1 MVARTQ
7 KAAIYEQ
14 AGKKPVLGERPVP
27 TPAPNQVLVKVV
39 SAGVNPVDWKIIKY
53 GMIIQ
58 KFPSVLGKDIA
69 GIVEKVG
76 DEVKD
81 FKVGDRVMSQCYFES
96 ADHGGFQ
103 QYCVLDATLV
113 GKIPDNID
121 FDDAATVP
129 LASFTAIVGLFSPPG
144 LGLQPPKG
152 IPQAGPNSTK
162 SILILGG
169 ASNVGQFAIQ
179 LARIAG
185 IENII
190 TTASPK
196 NKELCLMLGATH
208 FFDRSDEGAA
218 SKIKALFGE
227 DLRYAFDAI
236 SSEETQRIAMEAMA
250 DNHKVHLTTV
260 LPPVK
265 DRSTF
270 PKKSEE
276 PAWNN
281 IYGGSNLQR
290 NYIVPFYSVVHNWLA
305 SGQLVTPRLEVVGGL
320 EKTTEALER
329 LEAGDVSALKLII
342 KPQE

>member
-1 MVARTQ
+1 M
-7 KAAIYEQ
+7 YEEP
-14 AGKKPVLGERPVP
+14 GKKLALGERRVP

-39 SAGVNPVDWKIIKY
+39 SAAVNPCDFMIIKCRVLV
-53 GMIIQ
+53 
-58 KFPSVLGKDIA
+58 KTFPAVLGEDIA
-69 GIVEKVG
+69 GVVEKVG
-76 DEVKD
+76 SKVKG
-81 FKVGDRVMSQCYFES
+81 FKVGDRVMYVHNFEP

-103 QYCVLDATLV
+103 QYSVQDASLV
-113 GKIPDNID
+113 GKIPDNVD

-129 LASFTAIVGLFSPPG
+129 LTSFTAFVGLFSSSG

-152 IPQAGPNSTK
+152 ITLAGPNSTK

-179 LARIAG
+179 LARIVS

-196 NKELCLMLGATH
+196 NKELCLKLGATH
-208 FFDRSDEGAA
+208 FFNRSDEGAA
-218 SKIKALFGE
+218 SKIKGIFGE

-236 SSEETQRIAMEAMA
+236 SSEDTQRIAMEAMA

-260 LPPVK
+260 NQPVK

-270 PKKSEE
+270 PRKSVE
-276 PAWNN
+276 PAWDVV
-281 IYGGSNLQR
+281 YGYTHIQKEYS
-290 NYIVPFYSVVHNWLA
+290 VPFFSNVDSWLA
-305 SGQLVTPRLEVVGGL
+305 SGQLIPAPKEVVGGL
-320 EKTTEALER
+320 EKINEALER
-329 LEAGDVSALKLII
+329 LEAGVSALKLII

>member
-1 MVARTQ
+1 MVAQTQ

-14 AGKKPVLGERPVP
+14 AGEKPVLGERPVP

-39 SAGVNPVDWKIIKY
+39 SAGVNSVDWKLIKY
-53 GMIIQ
+53 RIFIEE
-58 KFPSVLGKDIA
+58 FPSAIGKDIA

-81 FKVGDRVMSQCYFES
+81 FKVGDRVIYQSNYES

-103 QYCVLDATLV
+103 QYSVQDATLV
-113 GKIPDNID
+113 SKIPDNVD
-121 FDDAATVP
+121 FDSAATVP
-129 LASFTAIVGLFSPPG
+129 LASLTALVGLFSPPG
-144 LGLQPPKG
+144 
-152 IPQAGPNSTK
+152 IPQAGTNSTK

-185 IENII
+185 IENIN

-196 NKELCLMLGATH
+196 NKELCLKLGATH

-218 SKIKALFGE
+218 SKIKGIIGE

-236 SSEETQRIAMEAMA
+236 SSEDTQRIAMEALA
-250 DNHKVHLTTV
+250 DNHK
-260 LPPVK
+260 
-265 DRSTF
+265 
-270 PKKSEE
+270 
-276 PAWNN
+276 
-281 IYGGSNLQR
+281 
-290 NYIVPFYSVVHNWLA
+290 LA
-305 SGQLVTPRLEVVGGL
+305 SGQLVTPQVEVVGGL
-320 EKTTEALER
+320 EKTNEALER
-329 LEAGDVSALKLII
+329 LEAGDLSALKLII

>member
-1 MVARTQ
+1 MVAQTQ
-7 KAAIYEQ
+7 KALIYEEP
-14 AGKKPVLGERPVP
+14 GKKVALGERPVP

-53 GMIIQ
+53 G
-58 KFPSVLGKDIA
+58 FPIGKLPTVLGTEVA
-69 GIVEKVG
+69 GVVEKVG
-76 DEVKD
+76 DQVKD
-81 FKVGDRVMSQCYFES
+81 FKVGDRVMHVGSYES

-103 QYCVLDATLV
+103 QYSVQDYTIV

-121 FDDAATVP
+121 FDHAAAVP
-129 LASFTAIVGLFSPPG
+129 LTSFTSILGFFSPAG

-227 DLRYAFDAI
+227 DLRYAFDTI
-236 SSEETQRIAMEAMA
+236 SSEDTQRIAMEAMA
-250 DNHKVHLTTV
+250 DNHKVHLKTV
-260 LPPVK
+260 KPPVK

-270 PKKSEE
+270 PKKSVE
-276 PAWNN
+276 PEWNFFV
-281 IYGGSNLQR
+281 YGCTHIQKEYS
-290 NYIVPFYSVVHNWLA
+290 VPFFSVVDSWLA
-305 SGQLVTPRLEVVGGL
+305 SGQLVTAPMEVVGGL
-320 EKTTEALER
+320 EKTNEAFKR
-329 LEAGDVSALKLII
+329 LEAGVSALKLII